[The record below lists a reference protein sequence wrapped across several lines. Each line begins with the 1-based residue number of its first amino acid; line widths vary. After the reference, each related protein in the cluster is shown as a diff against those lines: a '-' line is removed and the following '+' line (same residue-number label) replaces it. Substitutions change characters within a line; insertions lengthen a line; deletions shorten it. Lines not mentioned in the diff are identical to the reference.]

1 MTRESDSRPMTRAEK
16 FTVYVPCYNAEAYLG
31 RVLEGVLA
39 QTLRADEVI
48 VVDDGSRDQSVE
60 IAARFPVTV
69 IRQEQNR
76 GLAVARNA
84 AMRAA
89 RNELVAALDSD
100 VVPEPEWLE
109 RLAPHFENRK
119 VALGGGKLV
128 EGVARGVADR
138 WRAVHLRQ
146 HWGDAAMENPGF
158 VFGANT
164 MARRTAVLEA
174 GGYDERLR
182 TNGEDANLSLRLRE
196 RGWTTFYEPA
206 ALCRHLRE
214 DSVRTALE
222 TFWRYRRDFLNPM
235 TPGKIWRAFRYQ
247 HIGSVRYVVREDLRE
262 RRYEFL
268 GMDALLLFASSWN
281 DAKLWRSRPPSPGGQ
296 QAETP
301 SSEVTS

>member
-1 MTRESDSRPMTRAEK
+1 MAPRIS
-16 FTVYVPCYNAEAYLG
+16 VYVPCYNAESYLE

-39 QTLRADEVI
+39 QTLPADEVI
-48 VVDDGSRDQSVE
+48 VVDDGSRDRSVE
-60 IAARFPVTV
+60 IAARFSVTL

-76 GLAVARNA
+76 GLAAARNV

-100 VVPEPEWLE
+100 VAPEPEWLE
-109 RLAPHFENRK
+109 RLAPHFENAK

-128 EGVARGVADR
+128 EAVARGVADR

-146 HWGDAAMENPGF
+146 HWGDVAMENPSF

-164 MARRTAVLEA
+164 MARRSAVLEA

-182 TNGEDANLSLRLRE
+182 TNGEDSNLSIRLRE
-196 RGWTTFYEPA
+196 RGWTTFYEPT

-214 DSVRTALE
+214 DTVRTALE
-222 TFWRYRRDFLNPM
+222 TYWRYRRDFLNPM
-235 TPGKIWRAFRYQ
+235 TPGKIWRMFRNQ
-247 HIGSVRYVVREDLRE
+247 HIGSARYVLRTDLRA

-281 DAKLWRSRPPSPGGQ
+281 DARLWRSQRPVAGGR
-296 QAETP
+296 QAGTP
-301 SSEVTS
+301 SNEVTS